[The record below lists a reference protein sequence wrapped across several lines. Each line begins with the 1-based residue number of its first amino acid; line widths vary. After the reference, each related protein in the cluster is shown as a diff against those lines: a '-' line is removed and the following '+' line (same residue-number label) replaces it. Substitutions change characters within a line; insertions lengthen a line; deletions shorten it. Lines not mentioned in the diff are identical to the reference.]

1 MSYTNIVRVL
11 EDLVNVPIWSVVGV
25 VADGKVLASS
35 NEGGFYSLWVLD
47 PQSGERFK
55 LTREPILWVAEPPL
69 GSGRVVYTK
78 DVSGGRELQ
87 LLYSIDVKLG
97 VEDALAP
104 MDPLRILGIADDG
117 VRVAFTGATMEDIA
131 VYVARKGS
139 VEKVQRLP
147 WLALVSD
154 VRGDLIAGFGPL
166 KGNPFSMEIFIK
178 DLSTGEFKV
187 YTPRDG
193 SVNLFP
199 KIVGR
204 SVVFESNAFKYKRK
218 ELLEYNV
225 DTGELKPLT
234 FKFPDYHSQAPVEHS
249 RYRFYDG
256 LWLVVGKSEGRS
268 RVYVDGKL
276 VKTPEGI
283 VSGAVLY
290 EGRVYL
296 SYSSLARP
304 PSILEVEVESGASR
318 ALLEPKLPEYIAES
332 FGKVGFTY
340 VGSRDGLQIPTFYV
354 ESKLAGR
361 PGPTVVYVHGGPWAE
376 VADAW
381 DIVIASLV
389 ASGFNVVA
397 PNFRGSTGYGEPF
410 RLMDIGDPGGGDL
423 EDVASVSTWSWE
435 AGIADRLFIMGYS
448 YGGYMTLWAMANKP
462 DLYECGVAG
471 ASVADWEEMYKLSD
485 AVFRAFIEVLFDR
498 NMDLLRDRSP
508 INKVENVKK
517 PLCIIHPQND
527 TRTPLKPVLRLM
539 DKMLELGKRFE
550 AHIAPDMGHVVN
562 TVEDAVKILLPA
574 LIFLNRCLSKPYAGR
589 EG

>member
-11 EDLVNVPIWSVVGV
+11 EDLVNIPIWSVVGV
-25 VADGKVLASS
+25 AADGKLIASS
-35 NEGGFYSLWVLD
+35 DEEGFHSLWVLD
-47 PQSGERFK
+47 PQSGGRFK

-69 GSGRVVYTK
+69 GSRRVVYTK

-87 LLYSIDVKLG
+87 LLYSVDVKSG
-97 VEDALAP
+97 VEDVLAP
-104 MDPLRILGIADDG
+104 MDPLRIFGIVDDG
-117 VRVAFTGATMEDIA
+117 VRVAFTGATMKDIA

-139 VEKVQRLP
+139 VEKVQKLP
-147 WLALVSD
+147 WPAFVSD
-154 VRGDLIAGFGPL
+154 VKGDLMAGFGSL

-193 SVNLFP
+193 SVNMFP

-204 SVVFESNAFKYKRK
+204 SIVFESNAFKHKRK

-234 FKFPDYHSQAPVEHS
+234 FKFPDYHSQAPVEHV
-249 RYRFYDG
+249 RHAFYDG
-256 LWLVVGKSEGRS
+256 VWLVVGKAEGRT

-276 VKTPEGI
+276 VKTPEGF
-283 VSGAVLY
+283 VSEAVLY

-296 SYSSLARP
+296 SYSSITRP
-304 PSILEVEVESGASR
+304 PSILEVDVESGASR
-318 ALLEPKLPEYIAES
+318 VILEPKIPDYIAES
-332 FGKVGFTY
+332 FGRVEFTY
-340 VGSRDGLQIPTFYV
+340 VSSKDGLEIPTFHV

-381 DIVIASLV
+381 NISIASLV

-410 RLMDIGDPGGGDL
+410 RLMSIGDIGGGDL

-471 ASVADWEEMYKLSD
+471 AGVADWEEMYKLSD
-485 AVFRAFIEVLFDR
+485 AAFKAFIEMLFDK
-498 NMDLLRDRSP
+498 NMDLLKDRSP
-508 INKVENVKK
+508 INKVENIKK
-517 PLCIIHPQND
+517 PICIIHPQND

-539 DKMLELGKRFE
+539 DRMLEMGKEFE
-550 AHIAPDMGHVVN
+550 AHIAPGMGHMIT

-574 LIFLNRCLSKPYAGR
+574 LIFLNRCLSKPYTTR